1 MTIIGITGLKG
12 SGKDTI
18 ADYLVQNYEFIKVA
32 FADFIKNALKE
43 LFDWDDEDFSQ
54 DKKEIEDTYWGVT
67 PRKMCQ
73 EVGTEFL
80 RIHCKDLIS
89 PKFFLPNG
97 ENYQGTFHIKRI
109 NKEIKKLL
117 EVNKNVNIV
126 FSDIRFQDEIDY
138 IKKIGG
144 KIIRLSRDN
153 SNKNEFS
160 DHISE
165 KNILDLK
172 NVDYEISNNENIL
185 LLFKKIIFTVECIE
199 VELHQNHC

>member
-1 MTIIGITGLKG
+1 MPIIGLTGVKG

-18 ADYLVQNYEFIKVA
+18 ADYLVHNYGYIKVA

-43 LFDWDDEDFSQ
+43 LFDWNNEDFSQ
-54 DKKEIEDTYWGVT
+54 NKKEVKDPYWGVT

-73 EVGTEFL
+73 EIGTEFL
-80 RIHCKDLIS
+80 RVHCKDFIS
-89 PKFFLPNG
+89 LDFCLPNG

-109 NKEIKKLL
+109 NKEITKLL
-117 EVNKNVNIV
+117 EINKNVNIV
-126 FSDIRFQDEIDY
+126 FSDIRFQDELDY

-144 KIIRLSRDN
+144 KIIRLSRND

-160 DHISE
+160 EHISE

-172 NVDYEISNNENIL
+172 EVDYEISNNQTIL
-185 LLFKKIIFTVECIE
+185 LLFKKINLTVECIE
-199 VELHQNHC
+199 EGLHQNHC